1 MKKIIKNISICI
13 ILVLTCS
20 CMKNEVKNDV
30 KNEEKPVVETEPQE
44 YSFSMIM
51 AGDSLIHNS
60 VYGDAYNGT
69 TYDFKGMLKSIK
81 PIVEKYDLA
90 FINQE
95 TILGGKSLGYSNY
108 PRFNSPEQI
117 GDDLIDAGFD
127 IFNLA
132 NNHTLDKGEAG
143 MLNSLS
149 YWSTK
154 NVITV
159 GMNSSFEERDS
170 IPVYEKNGITY
181 AILGYTTVTNGLR
194 VPEGK
199 DYYLNIYDSERVAND
214 IKKVRDKVDVLMV
227 SMHYGTEYTHV
238 PTLEQTEIANYLAS
252 LDVDIVIGHHPHVIQ
267 PITYIDDTLVIYSL
281 GNFLSGQIGINKQI
295 GMLASLEVHKVVDG
309 DNTSITI
316 ENVRGDLI
324 YTHYNYYNGVYS
336 NYYVYPFN
344 ELNDSIL
351 PNYKTYEASY
361 GNIIGEYNPNIIV
374 NKYNWG

>member
-1 MKKIIKNISICI
+1 MKKIFKNISI
-13 ILVLTCS
+13 V
-20 CMKNEVKNDV
+20 CMMMLLACGCTKK
-30 KNEEKPVVETEPQE
+30 EELKEEEAVVETPPQE

-51 AGDSLIHNS
+51 AGDSLIHS
-60 VYGDAYNGT
+60 AVYADAYNGT
-69 TYDFKGMLKSIK
+69 TYDFKKMLKSIK

-95 TILGGKSLGYSNY
+95 TIIGGKNLGYSSY

-117 GDDLIDAGFD
+117 GDDLIDTGFD

-154 NVITV
+154 NVITI
-159 GMNSSFEERDS
+159 GMNSSFQERDT
-170 IPVYEKNGITY
+170 IKTYEKNGITY
-181 AILGYTTVTNGLR
+181 AILSYTTVTNGLR
-194 VPEGK
+194 VPTGK
-199 DYYLNIYDSERVAND
+199 EYYLNTYDSERVAND
-214 IKKVRDKVDVLMV
+214 IAKVRDKVDIVMV
-227 SMHYGTEYTHV
+227 SMHYGTEYTHT

-281 GNFLSGQIGINKQI
+281 GNFLSGQIGLNKQI
-295 GMLASLEVHKVVDG
+295 GMLASLDVRKVVDG
-309 DNTSITI
+309 DNVEVTI

-324 YTHYNYYNGVYS
+324 YTHYNYYNGIYS

-351 PNYKTYEASY
+351 PNYKTYEANY
-361 GNIIGEYNPNIIV
+361 GSIIGEYNPNIIV
-374 NKYNWG
+374 NT

>member
-1 MKKIIKNISICI
+1 MEKIFKKFSIIC
-13 ILVLTCS
+13 LLFLFTLTCACS
-20 CMKNEVKNDV
+20 NKK
-30 KNEEKPVVETEPQE
+30 EEKEEQVIEEPVPQE

-51 AGDSLIHNS
+51 AGDSLIHS
-60 VYGDAYNGT
+60 AVYDDAYNGT
-69 TYDFKGMLKSIK
+69 TYDFKKMLTSIK
-81 PIVEKYDLA
+81 LIIQKYDLA
-90 FINQE
+90 FVNQE
-95 TILGGKSLGYSNY
+95 TILGGKNLGYSSY

-117 GDDLIDAGFD
+117 GDALIDTGFD

-154 NVITV
+154 DVITV
-159 GMNSSFEERDS
+159 GMNSSFEERDT
-170 IPVYEKNGITY
+170 IPIYEKNGITY

-194 VPEGK
+194 VPTGK
-199 DYYLNIYDSERVAND
+199 EYYLNIYDSEKVASD
-214 IKKVRDKVDVLMV
+214 IAKVRDKVDVVMV
-227 SMHYGTEYTHV
+227 SMHYGTEYTHT
-238 PTLEQTEIANYLAS
+238 PTLEQTEIANYLAG

-281 GNFLSGQIGINKQI
+281 GNFLSGQIGVNKQV

-309 DNTSITI
+309 DKVDISIK
-316 ENVRGDLI
+316 NVRGDLI
-324 YTHYNYYNGVYS
+324 YTNYNYSNSRYS

-351 PNYKTYEASY
+351 PGYKNYETTY
-361 GNIIGEYNPNIIV
+361 GNIIGEYNSSILV
-374 NKYNWG
+374 NTYNWG

>member
-1 MKKIIKNISICI
+1 MKKIFKNISIICVI
-13 ILVLTCS
+13 MLFACGCT
-20 CMKNEVKNDV
+20 KK
-30 KNEEKPVVETEPQE
+30 EELKEEEAVVETSPQE

-51 AGDSLIHNS
+51 AGDSLIHS
-60 VYGDAYNGT
+60 AVYADAYNGT
-69 TYDFKGMLKSIK
+69 TYDFKKMLKSIK

-95 TILGGKSLGYSNY
+95 TIIGGKNLGYSSY

-117 GDDLIDAGFD
+117 GDDLIDTGFD

-132 NNHTLDKGEAG
+132 NNHTLDMGEAG

-154 NVITV
+154 NVITI
-159 GMNSSFEERDS
+159 GMNSSFQERDT
-170 IPVYEKNGITY
+170 IKTYEKNGITY
-181 AILGYTTVTNGLR
+181 AILSYTTVTNGLR
-194 VPEGK
+194 VPTGK
-199 DYYLNIYDSERVAND
+199 EYYLNTYDSERVAND
-214 IKKVRDKVDVLMV
+214 IAKVRDKVDIVMV
-227 SMHYGTEYTHV
+227 SMHYGTEYTHT

-281 GNFLSGQIGINKQI
+281 GNFLSGQIGLNKQI
-295 GMLASLEVHKVVDG
+295 GMLASLDVRKVVDG
-309 DNTSITI
+309 DNVEVTI

-324 YTHYNYYNGVYS
+324 YTHYNYYNGIYS

-351 PNYKTYEASY
+351 PNYKTYEANY

>member
-1 MKKIIKNISICI
+1 MKKIFKKFSIIC
-13 ILVLTCS
+13 LLFLFTLTCACS
-20 CMKNEVKNDV
+20 NKK
-30 KNEEKPVVETEPQE
+30 EEKEEPVIEEPVPQE

-51 AGDSLIHNS
+51 AGDSLIHS
-60 VYGDAYNGT
+60 AVYDDAYNGT
-69 TYDFKGMLKSIK
+69 TYDFRKMLTSIK
-81 PIVEKYDLA
+81 PIIQKYDLA
-90 FINQE
+90 FVNQE
-95 TILGGKSLGYSNY
+95 TILGGKNLGYSSY

-117 GDDLIDAGFD
+117 GDALIDAGFD

-154 NVITV
+154 DVITV
-159 GMNSSFEERDS
+159 GMNSSFEERDT

-194 VPEGK
+194 VPTGK
-199 DYYLNIYDSERVAND
+199 EYYLNIYDSEKVASD
-214 IKKVRDKVDVLMV
+214 IAKVRDKVDVVMV
-227 SMHYGTEYTHV
+227 SMHYGTEYTHT
-238 PTLEQTEIANYLAS
+238 PTLEQIEIANYLAS

-281 GNFLSGQIGINKQI
+281 GNFLSGQIGVSKQV

-309 DNTSITI
+309 DKVDISIK
-316 ENVRGDLI
+316 NVRGDLI
-324 YTHYNYYNGVYS
+324 YTNYNYSKGRYS

-351 PNYKTYEASY
+351 PGYKTYETTY
-361 GNIIGEYNPNIIV
+361 GNIIGEYNSSILV
-374 NKYNWG
+374 NTYNWG

>member
-1 MKKIIKNISICI
+1 MKICIKKIFI
-13 ILVLTCS
+13 ILFIVLFCGCTS
-20 CMKNEVKNDV
+20 KSVSTEP
-30 KNEEKPVVETEPQE
+30 ESIVETPPEPKE

-51 AGDSLIHNS
+51 AGDSLIHS
-60 VYGDAYNGT
+60 AVYANAYNGT
-69 TYDFKGMLKSIK
+69 TYDFTGMLSSIK

-95 TILGGKSLGYSNY
+95 TIIGGSNLGYSSY
-108 PRFNSPEQI
+108 PRFNSPDQI
-117 GDDLIDAGFD
+117 GDALIDVGFD

-143 MLNSLS
+143 MLYSLS
-149 YWSTK
+149 YWDTK
-154 NVITV
+154 DVITV
-159 GMNSSFEERDS
+159 GMNASFEERDT
-170 IPVYEKNGITY
+170 IPIYEKNGITY

-194 VPEGK
+194 VPTGK
-199 DYYLNIYDSERVAND
+199 EYYLNIYDSERVATD
-214 IKKVRDKVDVLMV
+214 IAKVRDKVDVVMV
-227 SMHYGTEYTHV
+227 SMHYGTEYTHT
-238 PTLEQTEIANYLAS
+238 PTFEQTEIANYLAS

-309 DNTSITI
+309 DNIEVTI

-324 YTHYNYYNGVYS
+324 YTHYNYYNGRYS

-344 ELNDSIL
+344 ELNDNIL
-351 PNYKTYEASY
+351 SNYKTYEVEY
-361 GNIIGEYNPNIIV
+361 GNIIGEYNSDILV
-374 NKYNWG
+374 NTYNWG

>member
-1 MKKIIKNISICI
+1 MKKIFKNISI
-13 ILVLTCS
+13 V
-20 CMKNEVKNDV
+20 CMMMLLACGCTKK
-30 KNEEKPVVETEPQE
+30 EELKEEEAVVETPPQE

-51 AGDSLIHNS
+51 AGDSLIHS
-60 VYGDAYNGT
+60 AVYADAYNGT
-69 TYDFKGMLKSIK
+69 TYDFKKMLKSIK

-95 TILGGKSLGYSNY
+95 TIIGGKNLGYSSY

-117 GDDLIDAGFD
+117 GDDLIDTGFD

-143 MLNSLS
+143 MLNSLT

-159 GMNSSFEERDS
+159 GMYSSFQERDT
-170 IPVYEKNGITY
+170 IKTYEKNGITY
-181 AILGYTTVTNGLR
+181 AILSYTTVTNGLR
-194 VPEGK
+194 VPTGK
-199 DYYLNIYDSERVAND
+199 EYYLNTYDSERVAND
-214 IKKVRDKVDVLMV
+214 IAKVRDKVDIVMV
-227 SMHYGTEYTHV
+227 SMHYGTEYTHT

-281 GNFLSGQIGINKQI
+281 GNFLSGQIGLNKQI
-295 GMLASLEVHKVVDG
+295 GMLASLDVRKVVDG
-309 DNTSITI
+309 DNVEVTI

-324 YTHYNYYNGVYS
+324 YTHYNYYNGIYS

-351 PNYKTYEASY
+351 PNYKTYEANY
-361 GNIIGEYNPNIIV
+361 GSIIGEYNPNIIV
-374 NKYNWG
+374 NTYNWG

>member
-1 MKKIIKNISICI
+1 MKKIFKNISI
-13 ILVLTCS
+13 V
-20 CMKNEVKNDV
+20 CMMMLLACGCTKK
-30 KNEEKPVVETEPQE
+30 EELKEEEAVVETPPQE

-51 AGDSLIHNS
+51 AGDSLIHS
-60 VYGDAYNGT
+60 AVYADAYNGT
-69 TYDFKGMLKSIK
+69 TYDFKKMLKSIK

-95 TILGGKSLGYSNY
+95 TIIGGKNLGYSSY

-117 GDDLIDAGFD
+117 GDDLIDTGFD

-154 NVITV
+154 NVITI
-159 GMNSSFEERDS
+159 GMNSSFQERDT
-170 IPVYEKNGITY
+170 IKTYEKNGITY
-181 AILGYTTVTNGLR
+181 AILSYTTVTNGLR
-194 VPEGK
+194 VPTGK
-199 DYYLNIYDSERVAND
+199 EYYLNTYDSERVAND
-214 IKKVRDKVDVLMV
+214 IAKVRDKVDIVMV
-227 SMHYGTEYTHV
+227 SMHYGTEYTHT

-281 GNFLSGQIGINKQI
+281 GNFLSGQIGLNKQI
-295 GMLASLEVHKVVDG
+295 GMLASLDVRKVVDG
-309 DNTSITI
+309 DNVEVTI

-324 YTHYNYYNGVYS
+324 YTHYNYYNGIYS

-351 PNYKTYEASY
+351 PNYKTYEANY
-361 GNIIGEYNPNIIV
+361 GSIIGEYNPNIIV
-374 NKYNWG
+374 NTYNWG